1 MVEQVD
7 SLFFKILILG
17 GLSDNYGNIWKKVS
31 QQICV
36 VECTLTKLD
45 ISKGAWTN
53 KQKSVSTMLIVH
65 SQSNISCV
73 DFQGT
78 TPKCLLALII
88 FSTNTMYF
96 SKRSA
101 SCISIQ
107 RKRYFTFSYMA
118 FN

>member
-36 VECTLTKLD
+36 VECTLTKLEV
-45 ISKGAWTN
+45 SKGAWTN

-65 SQSNISCV
+65 SQSNIRCL

-78 TPKCLLALII
+78 TPKCILAPII
-88 FSTNTMYF
+88 FSTNTVYF

-101 SCISIQ
+101 SCLSIQ
-107 RKRYFTFSYMA
+107 
-118 FN
+118 